1 MNTVWAP
8 PSDIFHQGASPIS
21 LSLQPPSFPCVSP
34 QHALMHILWCR
45 YLQGPASHWL
55 CQSRIVAAT
64 TYLVCIVYTEM
75 GVAAITHLIHAMSSQ
90 TCLDLSRSYHSIHYQ
105 GSDVLPSNCNNAELE
120 HRSKGKCRVT
130 QCVKGEG
137 VRKIFFSE
145 KTKGFFWSIW
155 SNYWMFNLGFHVW
168 VTGNKIMAKK
178 RPFLVIF
185 GHRRT

>member
-21 LSLQPPSFPCVSP
+21 LSLQPPSFPCISP
-34 QHALMHILWCR
+34 QHALMHTLWCR

-75 GVAAITHLIHAMSSQ
+75 GVTAITHLVHALSSQ

-145 KTKGFFWSIW
+145 KTKGLFWSIG
-155 SNYWMFNLGFHVW
+155 SSYWMFNLEVHVS

-178 RPFLVIF
+178 QPFLAIF
-185 GHRRT
+185 GNIWP